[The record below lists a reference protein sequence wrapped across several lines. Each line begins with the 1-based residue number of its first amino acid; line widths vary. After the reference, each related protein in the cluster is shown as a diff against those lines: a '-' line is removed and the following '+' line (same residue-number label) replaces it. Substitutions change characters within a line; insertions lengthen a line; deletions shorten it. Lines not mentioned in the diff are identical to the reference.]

1 MGKMYSN
8 KQFISLKKIYTLHC
22 YVFILVEELSSSSL
36 NQQIK
41 FGSLS
46 QLKCDFSPRA
56 RSSRRSRQQNLENF
70 HCTKPHRSL
79 HNQMSYNKDITLKVP
94 LIDVWAECGTDCVWG
109 SFLQIWQCYKSIV
122 EMLIYSFIHF
132 IQKHKKSMTNQS
144 QSYIMTTKAQTK
156 LTNNDS

>member
-8 KQFISLKKIYTLHC
+8 KQFISLKKIYILHC
-22 YVFILVEELSSSSL
+22 YVFVWVEELSSSSL

-79 HNQMSYNKDITLKVP
+79 HNQMSYNKDITFKVP
-94 LIDVWAECGTDCVWG
+94 LLDLRAECGTDSVSNCVWG
-109 SFLQIWQCYKSIV
+109 SFLQIWQCYKSTV
-122 EMLIYSFIHF
+122 KMLIYSFKIFH
-132 IQKHKKSMTNQS
+132 
-144 QSYIMTTKAQTK
+144 TKAQEI
-156 LTNNDS
+156 NDKPKSVIHYDNKSTY